1 MSKIMSTDLVKK
13 TNYFVKKDNAVTKA
27 LFFDISLIAYR
38 IILLAGTDK
47 FLAQLSDPNNTDHRI
62 RISAAEYHEIFG
74 KEGKHISPSYRALK
88 QSVDEL
94 LDAKLKF
101 KDFKSDNDEGKW
113 SGGINWV
120 SYAAY
125 NDKLKVLELSFSAD
139 ILPFIHDVNT
149 RYTYYNIRN
158 IAELTSVHSIR
169 MYELMMFWRK
179 KGCTPN
185 MSITM
190 LKAWLGIRDDS
201 YEYIPDFNTKIV
213 KKSVNEINAKN
224 TDLNVKLTIN
234 KTGKVTKGYKL
245 VILKDGIE
253 MAESTDDEQ
262 PEDQDC
268 GNPSEQVEELEAD
281 GEPPLKF

>member
-1 MSKIMSTDLVKK
+1 
-13 TNYFVKKDNAVTKA
+13 
-27 LFFDISLIAYR
+27 
-38 IILLAGTDK
+38 
-47 FLAQLSDPNNTDHRI
+47 
-62 RISAAEYHEIFG
+62 
-74 KEGKHISPSYRALK
+74 
-88 QSVDEL
+88 
-94 LDAKLKF
+94 
-101 KDFKSDNDEGKW
+101 
-113 SGGINWV
+113 
-120 SYAAY
+120 
-125 NDKLKVLELSFSAD
+125 
-139 ILPFIHDVNT
+139 
-149 RYTYYNIRN
+149 
-158 IAELTSVHSIR
+158 
-169 MYELMMFWRK
+169 
-179 KGCTPN
+179 

-262 PEDQDC
+262 PEDHDC

-281 GEPPLKF
+281 GAPPLKF